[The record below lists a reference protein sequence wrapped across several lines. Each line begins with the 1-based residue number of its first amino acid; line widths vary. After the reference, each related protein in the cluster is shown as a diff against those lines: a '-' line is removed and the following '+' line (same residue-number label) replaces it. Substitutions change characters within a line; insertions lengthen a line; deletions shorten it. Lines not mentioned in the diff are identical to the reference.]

1 MSGSMP
7 HAISPRDPQE
17 ELDDLL
23 IQQAL
28 DPENPIDFN
37 RELEPGEKADDA
49 IDFGDLSDDDLADD
63 EDEGRPQAPTQEIS
77 DTDNTFNGLETFIE
91 GGPDFTNDEGP
102 IKDEF
107 DDLFGDMPSSP
118 VGDGNEPK
126 QSQLS
131 IESAGLGGASDLEGD
146 DPTQDHDRDLL
157 EAPGLGAQGS
167 PELRSQSIFRP
178 VAFDAK
184 ESLISREQRLQ
195 EELFAMS
202 RHGMGGSDVLPPPPE
217 NREELLLSLWPKF
230 RHGTVL
236 KFIDLL
242 PPKRTRY
249 VARKPLKR
257 PRPVQLTKVNL
268 ELAQDQEKSFRL
280 SLVTSRRIQED
291 MDRAGV
297 IAITNITPV
306 EKTSVGDEDMES
318 DYEHEPVGG
327 ISWQDLQIAC
337 EDWDIH
343 TQAEYLSRERT
354 NVPEHYE
361 YNNNVIEDYS
371 QDDLYQSDRPPAKVR
386 TTDRGM
392 ECSNLSPE
400 AQNGSFSC

>member
-1 MSGSMP
+1 MP
-7 HAISPRDPQE
+7 HAISPHDSQE

-63 EDEGRPQAPTQEIS
+63 EDEGKTQAPTHEVS
-77 DTDNTFNGLETFIE
+77 DTDNAFEGLETFIE
-91 GGPDFTNDEGP
+91 EGP
-102 IKDEF
+102 HFTSSEGPAKDEF

-118 VGDGNEPK
+118 LGDGNEPK

-131 IESAGLGGASDLEGD
+131 IESAGLGGASDLEVD
-146 DPTQDHDRDLL
+146 DPTQDTDGDLL
-157 EAPGLGAQGS
+157 EAPGIRAQGS

-178 VAFDAK
+178 ITFDGK
-184 ESLISREQRLQ
+184 ESLLSKEQRLQ

-202 RHGMGGSDVLPPPPE
+202 RHGLGGSDNLPPPPE
-217 NREELLLSLWPKF
+217 NPEELLISLWPKF
-230 RHGTVL
+230 RRDTVL
-236 KFIDLL
+236 NFMDLL
-242 PPKRTRY
+242 PPKKTRY

-257 PRPVQLTKVNL
+257 PKQVQPTKVSL

-280 SLVTSRRIQED
+280 SVTNRRIQED
-291 MDRAGV
+291 MERAGV
-297 IAITNITPV
+297 IAITNTTPV
-306 EKTSVGDEDMES
+306 EKASDEDEDIES

-343 TQAEYLSRERT
+343 DQAESLPRERT
-354 NVPEHYE
+354 NVPGRYE
-361 YNNNVIEDYS
+361 SVIEEYS
-371 QDDLYQSDRPPAKVR
+371 QDDLYQSDNPPAKVR
-386 TTDRGM
+386 VSKR
-392 ECSNLSPE
+392 SNGRL
-400 AQNGSFSC
+400 